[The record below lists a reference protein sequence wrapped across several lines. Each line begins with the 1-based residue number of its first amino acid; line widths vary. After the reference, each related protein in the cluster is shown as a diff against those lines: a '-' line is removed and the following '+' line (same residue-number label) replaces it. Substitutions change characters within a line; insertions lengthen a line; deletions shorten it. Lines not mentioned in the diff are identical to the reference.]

1 MLLKRRSFLHSLAAI
16 MLIICMGGCA
26 SEPEQMGNDASQDE
40 REEFQQEILADIDK
54 VDTFILKTNRG
65 VNLSEFSLGWFAMI
79 LLNELSAQDQ
89 ELFDYLHAD
98 GRNVEAYLR
107 TAFQNDPKSEIGY
120 IGVMSLHGK
129 RPIRL
134 SARFTLEMLT
144 TIPDAKDTPALQAKS
159 RKDLAAILYK
169 LRAALALVA
178 AEATPQLIPIPQ

>member
-1 MLLKRRSFLHSLAAI
+1 
-16 MLIICMGGCA
+16 MLIACMGGCA
-26 SEPEQMGNDASQDE
+26 SEPERMEGYVSQNE

-89 ELFDYLHAD
+89 ELFDYIHTD
-98 GRNVEAYLR
+98 GRSVEAYLR
-107 TAFQNDPKSEIGY
+107 TVFQNDPKSEVAY

-144 TIPDAKDTPALQAKS
+144 TIPDAKDAPALQAKS
-159 RKDLAAILYK
+159 RKDLAAVLNK
-169 LRAALALVA
+169 LRAALDLVA
-178 AEATPQLIPIPQ
+178 AEAAPQFMPIPQ